1 METSPLT
8 CFTNQ
13 WTGVYRIGTSNMKE
27 LILLCTPQLN
37 ILSKQPST
45 TNNLS
50 SNPAMNCSF
59 KGTVKDGMPL
69 DQNHCN

>member
-1 METSPLT
+1 
-8 CFTNQ
+8 
-13 WTGVYRIGTSNMKE
+13 MKE